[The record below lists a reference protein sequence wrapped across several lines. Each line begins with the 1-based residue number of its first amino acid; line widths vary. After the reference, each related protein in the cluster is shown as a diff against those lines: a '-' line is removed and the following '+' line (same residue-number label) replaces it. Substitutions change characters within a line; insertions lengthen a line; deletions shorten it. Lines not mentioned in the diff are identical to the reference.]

1 MWPFKNKFEKI
12 SRGDVVDCIINIEK
26 RQQEE
31 INSVTERNKEIDKLL
46 LEGRR
51 SKSRD
56 MQLALAKRINMLKA
70 ENQKVAMRIQYLN
83 GNLQALNQLKNAID
97 DKDFLTNNSNLP
109 LNKLL
114 TDTNALRKFLVGVN
128 SKKMVNEEK
137 LSSTLDI
144 FENVEE
150 SYEANEKIYGTSQQD
165 DQLLA
170 MFEIQNSD
178 DDAEMFGDGTADES
192 SSVAVD
198 KQTLQ

>member
-26 RQQEE
+26 RQQDE

-46 LEGRR
+46 VEGRR

-150 SYEANEKIYGTSQQD
+150 SYEANEKIYGASQQD

-170 MFEIQNSD
+170 MFEIQNSE
-178 DDAEMFGDGTADES
+178 DDAEMFGDDTADES
-192 SSVAVD
+192 SSGAVD
-198 KQTLQ
+198 KQTL